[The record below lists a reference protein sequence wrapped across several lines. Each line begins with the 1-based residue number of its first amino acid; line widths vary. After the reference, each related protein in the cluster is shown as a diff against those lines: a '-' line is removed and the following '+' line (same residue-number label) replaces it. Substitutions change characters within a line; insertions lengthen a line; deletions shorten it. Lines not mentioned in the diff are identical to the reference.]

1 MRPNLQGYEVH
12 AVDDAPI
19 HVSLSRTVVLHHHQ
33 IDQFVATCRMA
44 LSQCKPY
51 VASIRAGRPLAA
63 VKSFWCSASSDLC
76 CFWCCACIENNRC
89 KDDIAWNR
97 IFR

>member
-1 MRPNLQGYEVH
+1 VH

-51 VASIRAGRPLAA
+51 VVAIDAGRPLTA
-63 VKSFWCSASSDLC
+63 VESFWCSASGDLC
-76 CFWCCACIENNRC
+76 CFWDKCCAYIEDNRC
-89 KDDIAWNR
+89 QDDIAYDLF
-97 IFR
+97 FR